1 MLTSL
6 FIEKSEYDNVK
17 YEINRNVLKLVGE
30 KKEFERTGTYSFL
43 GHLQNKMQST
53 VLKLGL

>member
-6 FIEKSEYDNVK
+6 FIEKSEYENVK
-17 YEINRNVLKLVGE
+17 YEINRKVFKLVGDGE

-43 GHLQNKMQST
+43 GHLQNKM
-53 VLKLGL
+53 